1 MPKDNRKVLDVTF
14 PTKKLQSVRTLGKGK
29 ETPEYEQ
36 LLLENY
42 CPINHE
48 KSSGLAESAGA
59 V

>member
-1 MPKDNRKVLDVTF
+1 MLLS
-14 PTKKLQSVRTLGKGK
+14 LQKNCKACKHWGKEK